1 MSGSKKINYVYE
13 FSTPVGY
20 LPVGNELK
28 TLPII
33 FDYINDLDTEQLS
46 QVRRVGYSGETF
58 RILNEVASCYDILNL
73 DRYGIIQKLVS
84 ELTTEDILNN
94 INLFVIDCNQTELIP
109 NYVSKTD
116 LNCILT
122 EKTKKLFKENKNF
135 KLVLFD
141 SKEGVYS
148 HDSSFFNK
156 LYEFYKHLELDNPY
170 QIYYFT
176 NTVDVETHYLNYLNS
191 FNVKS
196 FMISKC
202 INFYIYDDAGNNI
215 ITHLNQSDNCKNEV
229 LDRGIYYSIPNEN
242 EIYKNRSKYYMCLNR
257 NSSRLHR
264 PELILNFIKNNI
276 FDKGVI
282 SLLQSDDFDR
292 FVNEPENIE
301 YKKLIFDKYPF
312 TLDYEEPEFVADM
325 HNFFT
330 KKEKWL
336 DTYFSVVTE
345 TSIED
350 DFCFIS
356 EKPIRPMIYFHP
368 FIVLGNPNTLKRLRE
383 LGFQTFPEFFDESY
397 DEICDRDIRK
407 KMVTENV
414 IKLCEKPIEE
424 IHQMYISVIPKL
436 IHNRNLLVKFAEE
449 KKLYNEFINYL
460 TNTYKPTL

>member
-13 FSTPVGY
+13 FTTPVGY
-20 LPVGNELK
+20 LPIGNELK
-28 TLPII
+28 MLPII
-33 FDYINDLDTEQLS
+33 FDYINDLNTEQLS
-46 QVRRVGYSGETF
+46 QVRRVGYGGNQF

-73 DRYGIIQKLVS
+73 DRYGITQKLVS
-84 ELTTEDILNN
+84 ELTDDDITNK

-109 NYVSKTD
+109 NYVNKTD
-116 LNCILT
+116 LTSILT
-122 EKTKKLFKENKNF
+122 QKTKKLFKENKNF

-156 LYEFYKHLELDNPY
+156 LHELYTHLELDNPY

-176 NTVDVETHYLNYLNS
+176 NTVDVETHYLKYLNKY
-191 FNVKS
+191 NINS
-196 FMISKC
+196 FMINKC

-215 ITHLNQSDNCKNEV
+215 ITHLIQSDNCKNEV
-229 LDRGIYYSIPNEN
+229 LDRGIYYSITNEN
-242 EIYKNRSKYYMCLNR
+242 EIYANRSKYYMCLNR

-276 FDKGVI
+276 FDKGII
-282 SLLQSDDFDR
+282 SLLQSDEFDR
-292 FVNEPENIE
+292 FANEPENIE
-301 YKKLIFDKYPF
+301 YKNLIFDKYPF
-312 TLDYEEPEFVADM
+312 TIDYEEPEFVADM

-330 KKEKWL
+330 KKEHWL

-397 DEICDRDIRK
+397 DEIFDKTLRK
-407 KMVTENV
+407 TMVTETV
-414 IKLCEKPIEE
+414 IKLCEKSIEE
-424 IHQMYISVIPKL
+424 IHQIYISVIPKL

-449 KKLYNEFINYL
+449 KKLYNEFISYL
-460 TNTYKPTL
+460 TDTSKPTL

>member
-20 LPVGNELK
+20 LPIGNELK
-28 TLPII
+28 NLPVI
-33 FDYINDLDTEQLS
+33 FDYINELDTEQLS
-46 QVRRVGYSGETF
+46 QVRRVGYNGSNF
-58 RILNEVASCYDILNL
+58 RILNEVASCYDIMNL
-73 DRYGIIQKLVS
+73 DRFGITQKLVND
-84 ELTTEDILNN
+84 LTNDDIDNK

-116 LNCILT
+116 LTSILT
-122 EKTKKLFKENKNF
+122 EKTKKLFKNSKNF
-135 KLVLFD
+135 KLILFD

-148 HDSSFFNK
+148 HSDSFFDK
-156 LYEFYKHLELDNPY
+156 LYNLYIHLELDNPF

-176 NTVDVETHYLNYLNS
+176 NTVDVEHQYRKYLNKFNINS
-191 FNVKS
+191 FMVN
-196 FMISKC
+196 KC

-215 ITHLNQSDNCKNEV
+215 ITHLIQSDNCKNEV
-229 LDRGIYYSIPNEN
+229 LDRGVYYSIPNE
-242 EIYKNRSKYYMCLNR
+242 EELYKNRGKYYLCLNR

-276 FDKGVI
+276 FEKGIV
-282 SLLQSDDFDR
+282 SLLQSDEFDR
-292 FVNEPENIE
+292 FATEPENNE
-301 YKKLIFDKYPF
+301 YKKFIFSEYPF
-312 TLDYEEPEFVADM
+312 TIDYEEPEFVADM

-330 KKEKWL
+330 KKECWM

-368 FIVLGNPNTLKRLRE
+368 FIVLGNPNTLKRLKE
-383 LGFQTFPEFFDESY
+383 LGFETFPEFFDETY
-397 DEICDRDIRK
+397 DVIIDKNIRK
-407 KMVTENV
+407 KMVTESV
-414 IKLCEKPIEE
+414 IKLCQKPIEE

-436 IHNRNLLVKFAEE
+436 IHNRNLLVKFAKE
-449 KKLYNEFINYL
+449 KRLHNEFINYL
-460 TNTYKPTL
+460 TNTSEIL